1 MEANE
6 AIEMDGNEVAAAA
19 VVNEPWTLQRVVERL
34 EKAVEDGL
42 KATEKSQVAEVTIP
56 ALKKNYLDSNEEA
69 IAIFNESLK
78 KPLKGMNF
86 VPGAGRGLAVDK
98 NFNFPRF
105 RNGKEFAIDRRYV
118 IFHNKSFSNFLPYS
132 HHN

>member
-42 KATEKSQVAEVTIP
+42 KATEKSQVAEVTI
-56 ALKKNYLDSNEEA
+56 LL
-69 IAIFNESLK
+69 
-78 KPLKGMNF
+78 G
-86 VPGAGRGLAVDK
+86 
-98 NFNFPRF
+98 F
-105 RNGKEFAIDRRYV
+105 RM
-118 IFHNKSFSNFLPYS
+118 LC
-132 HHN
+132 